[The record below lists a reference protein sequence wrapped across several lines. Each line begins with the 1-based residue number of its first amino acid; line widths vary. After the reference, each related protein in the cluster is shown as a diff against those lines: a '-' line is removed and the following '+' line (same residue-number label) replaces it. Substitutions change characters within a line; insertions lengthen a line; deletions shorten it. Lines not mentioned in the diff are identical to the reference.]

1 MVIDEWQ
8 KNQFQDGKSTKAA
21 GGSLISKLF
30 PRPSRSRPQKSDE
43 NGNKKR
49 QRVWTLNDKQP
60 QAVLVTTGA
69 TSGIM
74 TEIVSGEVTPGMVLI
89 IESVSKRK

>member
-1 MVIDEWQ
+1 
-8 KNQFQDGKSTKAA
+8 
-21 GGSLISKLF
+21 
-30 PRPSRSRPQKSDE
+30 
-43 NGNKKR
+43 
-49 QRVWTLNDKQP
+49 
-60 QAVLVTTGA
+60 VTTGA